1 LLDVR
6 LSEPERNRWV
16 HSGRVQPHHVLPES
30 SWVSLWIT
38 GAEDVP
44 TAVELLET
52 AAFLR
57 ASGSRT

>member
-1 LLDVR
+1 
-6 LSEPERNRWV
+6 
-16 HSGRVQPHHVLPES
+16 VQPHHVLPES

-44 TAVELLET
+44 TALEVLET
-52 AAFLR
+52 ATWLR